1 MARRSIGVVSLFA
14 LVALAACGS
23 DDANSTPSAAPA
35 SAPSSAAAD
44 TTAGTEP
51 AGSTPADSTP
61 AVGGTDVV
69 AGEPFP
75 ADRCAANQAAGKI
88 TYLSSFDFAATASI
102 VEVLVAKEKGYFDA
116 LCLDVEV
123 KPSFSTANYP
133 LIAAGDAQFS
143 SAGSFSEMIDFAT
156 KNEASFVALAVEG
169 KTGIDALIVKDGQ
182 AKELADLKGT
192 TIGVKG
198 AMTSSVA
205 AMLKQ
210 AGLTEGTDY
219 QTVLLD
225 GFDPKVHIEVPNIV
239 GFPGYKSNEPLQLTA
254 AGIPFT
260 LFDPSDY
267 DVPGSFGV
275 LYSNQDFVAA
285 HPTAA
290 QDFMR
295 AAMMGLADAVADP
308 AAAADTAIGFINA
321 NGNAMFLSPEGEAA
335 RWGVES
341 KLVVDTNSNTALGVP
356 EADLLT
362 NEVTSYATIGLF
374 DGTAPDV
381 TAYLDNSVIEG
392 IYAADKTVIWPKV

>member
-1 MARRSIGVVSLFA
+1 MTRRSVGVVSLLA
-14 LVALAACGS
+14 IVALSACGGG
-23 DDANSTPSAAPA
+23 DDTATTTPATAPA
-35 SAPSSAAAD
+35 ASEPAA
-44 TTAGTEP
+44 TEP
-51 AGSTPADSTP
+51 LPPGPS
-61 AVGGTDVV
+61 GDVV
-69 AGEPFP
+69 AGEAFP
-75 ADRCAANQAAGKI
+75 AERCEANKAAGKI

-133 LIAAGDAQFS
+133 LLAAGDAQFS
-143 SAGSFSEMIDFAT
+143 SAGSFSELIDFGT
-156 KNEASFVALAVEG
+156 KNDAPFVALAVEG

-182 AKELADLKGT
+182 ATELADLKGA

-219 QTVLLD
+219 TTVLLD

-239 GFPGYKSNEPLQLTA
+239 GFPGYKSNEPLQLEA

-275 LYSNQDFVAA
+275 LYSNANFVAQY
-285 HPTAA
+285 PSAA

-295 AAMMGLADAVADP
+295 AAMKGLADAVAD
-308 AAAADTAIGFINA
+308 
-321 NGNAMFLSPEGEAA
+321 
-335 RWGVES
+335 
-341 KLVVDTNSNTALGVP
+341 
-356 EADLLT
+356 
-362 NEVTSYATIGLF
+362 
-374 DGTAPDV
+374 
-381 TAYLDNSVIEG
+381 
-392 IYAADKTVIWPKV
+392 